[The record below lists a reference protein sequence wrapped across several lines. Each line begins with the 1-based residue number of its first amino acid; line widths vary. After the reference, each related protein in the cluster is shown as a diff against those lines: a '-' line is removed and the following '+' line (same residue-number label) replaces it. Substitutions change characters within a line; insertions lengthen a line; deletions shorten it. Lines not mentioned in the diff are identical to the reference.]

1 MDKVA
6 RTFTATILTVMTLGL
21 AVSLGISLFS
31 REIVEAM
38 SEEPE
43 LNEMA
48 DEHIGTQD
56 NEHMGLRLVTNII
69 PDITYK
75 YMYGQ
80 NTIFIWKKV

>member
-6 RTFTATILTVMTLGL
+6 RTFTATILTVMTLG
-21 AVSLGISLFS
+21 
-31 REIVEAM
+31 R
-38 SEEPE
+38 
-43 LNEMA
+43 
-48 DEHIGTQD
+48 
-56 NEHMGLRLVTNII
+56 RLVTNII